1 MKNVVKMLL
10 ASHIYLLLMKSFNTC
25 SSIVCSSYKFVS
37 TIYVILANAIMVS
50 NSTLGDL
57 SNYKYTLIQSYI
69 DINITSNNSYWKVSP
84 KGQLVVNTQSTFCQI
99 CGTPDKPFPN
109 TPSVS

>member
-1 MKNVVKMLL
+1 MKNVVKRLL

-25 SSIVCSSYKFVS
+25 SVIGCSSYKFVS
-37 TIYVILANAIMVS
+37 TIYVILANAIMVY
-50 NSTLGDL
+50 NSTLRDP

-69 DINITSNNSYWKVSP
+69 DINITLFPYWKVSP

-99 CGTPDKPFPN
+99 CGTPYKPFPN